1 MDQSGRITASQGLP
15 GERNAERR
23 EAPQMKKKPHNSVT
37 RLSRTSNPL
46 SGVDGAKGMP
56 YARDAHRG
64 SVKIPFREKVVKFHS
79 TSSSGFLVGETTHRN
94 SLNLDRGGGPL
105 GTQRVAR
112 KREPHQGNLAKVA
125 RSRMAP
131 TVIKSC
137 TTSHRRIPS
146 GCRAGLTNSHP
157 HSNHNYP

>member
-1 MDQSGRITASQGLP
+1 MDQGGRITASQGLP
-15 GERNAERR
+15 GERNAERH

-37 RLSRTSNPL
+37 GLLEPSNPL
-46 SGVDGAKGMP
+46 SGVDGTRGMS
-56 YARDAHRG
+56 YARDASRG
-64 SVKIPFREKVVKFHS
+64 SVKIPFGEKVVKFHS

-137 TTSHRRIPS
+137 TTSPRRIPS

-157 HSNHNYP
+157 HSNHNHP